1 MYRWGWLGGLVLALL
16 GLCGGAGATAI
27 LDLGTAGRAGS
38 FQATGCGGIL
48 PVGQFGDFIDVTG
61 GGCAPGSRIV
71 VSETF
76 SVPAWATDLR
86 LSVSDFT
93 WQLPGTVLLN
103 GVKLGD
109 CDDGCAG
116 VVAGAANRIEI
127 EFGGVGLAS
136 GPPEALLM
144 GARLS
149 YDGDPGLG
157 PPDQGRAVP
166 EPASAVVM
174 LGSLALLAGLARRR

>member
-1 MYRWGWLGGLVLALL
+1 LGLVGGLVLALL

-48 PVGQFGDFIDVTG
+48 PVGQFGDFIDVPG
-61 GGCAPGSRIV
+61 GGCAPGSPV
-71 VSETF
+71 VISETF

-86 LSVSDFT
+86 LSIDDFT
-93 WQLPGTVLLN
+93 LQLPGAVLLN
-103 GVKLGD
+103 GVRLGD

-116 VVAGAANRIEI
+116 VVAGAVNRIEI
-127 EFGGVGLAS
+127 DFGGVGLAS
-136 GPPEALLM
+136 GPPEALLLS
-144 GARLS
+144 ASLS
-149 YDGDPGLG
+149 YDGDPDLG

-166 EPASAVVM
+166 EPASAALM
-174 LGSLALLAGLARRR
+174 LASLAVLAGLARRR